1 MNPNDFPPS
10 GGSDFPNTTTWDEAQ
25 AANITLRTP
34 GLDPAGNPLPD
45 DVFSLYELVT
55 CALASR
61 AWPNHHLFFKIADD
75 PASHADMQEFADNL
89 RRRRADKVYDRKL
102 FTFLRDLA
110 IIQHTMNPGP
120 STEEAFLHA
129 DGVVDRAREVERGL
143 EELLQKV
150 KEEKMRPAVGRK
162 GVGKVEGEQ
171 KKVVAFPGDLSAVRR
186 AIDESFKDVK
196 FEDEGEKGE
205 EDMGQE
211 GEKEEKKEIKKRKG
225 KA

>member
-1 MNPNDFPPS
+1 MNPSDFPPS
-10 GGSDFPNTTTWDEAQ
+10 GPSDFPNTVTWDEAQ

-34 GLDPAGNPLPD
+34 GLDSAGNPLPD

-61 AWPNHHLFFKIADD
+61 SWPNHHFFFKIADA
-75 PASHADMQEFADNL
+75 PSSHADMQEFADGL

-110 IIQHTMNPGP
+110 IIQHSMNPGP
-120 STEEAFLHA
+120 GTEEAFLHA
-129 DGVVDRAREVERGL
+129 DGVADKARDVKRGM

-150 KEEKMRPAVGRK
+150 KEEKMRPAAGRK
-162 GVGKVEGEQ
+162 GVAKVEGEQ
-171 KKVVAFPGDLSAVRR
+171 KRVVAFPGDLSAVRR

-196 FEDEGEKGE
+196 FEDEEKKVAEG
-205 EDMGQE
+205 E
-211 GEKEEKKEIKKRKG
+211 GEKAEEEKKENTKGKG

>member
-10 GGSDFPNTTTWDEAQ
+10 GGPDFPNTTTWDEAQ

-34 GLDPAGNPLPD
+34 GLDSAGNPLPD

-61 AWPNHHLFFKIADD
+61 PWPNHHFFFKIADA
-75 PASHADMQEFADNL
+75 PGSHADMQEFADGL

-110 IIQHTMNPGP
+110 IIQHSMNPGP
-120 STEEAFLHA
+120 GTEEAFLHA
-129 DGVVDRAREVERGL
+129 DGVADKAKELKRGMD
-143 EELLQKV
+143 ELLQKV
-150 KEEKMRPAVGRK
+150 KEEKLRPSAVGRK
-162 GVGKVEGEQ
+162 GVEEVQGRQ
-171 KKVVAFPGDLSAVRR
+171 KEVVVFPTDFTAVRR

-205 EDMGQE
+205 EDMGLE
-211 GEKEEKKEIKKRKG
+211 GEKEKKENTKGKG